1 MPAARPESTKPA
13 QRIQH
18 LLELLHRGH
27 AIDKDLLARKFKVTE
42 RTIERDLKKYFTH
55 SAAGWE
61 LAPAATDVLS
71 TAQLHSYAA
80 FTGMAD
86 LFPDD
91 STRYLLAQ
99 LAIPANRRAIQVYP
113 IAHEDLR
120 QEAPQFAQLQAAI
133 QQQHECYF
141 IYKSKL
147 RRAQPYRLINKS
159 GVWYLAAEEAGR
171 LKNFSVSLIDSLQV
185 DENSRFTPDKK
196 HHDYI
201 DKNNDV
207 WFTENTTEVLLRV
220 STEAAHYFVRRPLLP
235 KQQQRVDGD
244 GSLLV
249 TTHINHPNQLLPV
262 VRHWLPHVRIVEPKA
277 WHQELVQG
285 LHDALARWGELDTP
299 ATAQT

>member
-13 QRIQH
+13 QRIQY
-18 LLELLHRGH
+18 LLELLHQGQ
-27 AIDKDLLARKFKVTE
+27 AIDKNLLARKFKVTE
-42 RTIERDLKKYFTH
+42 RTIERDLKKYFAH

-61 LAPAATDVLS
+61 LAPTATDTLS
-71 TAQLHSYAA
+71 AAQLHSYAEL
-80 FTGMAD
+80 TGMAY

-91 STRYLLAQ
+91 STHYLLAQ
-99 LAIPANRRAIQVYP
+99 LATPANRRATQVYP

-120 QEAPQFAQLQAAI
+120 QQSPLFAQLQAAI
-133 QQQHECYF
+133 QQQHECRF
-141 IYKSKL
+141 IYKTKL
-147 RRAQPYRLINKS
+147 RHAQPYRLIHKS

-185 DENSRFTPDKK
+185 DENSRFTPNKK
-196 HHDYI
+196 HQDYI
-201 DKNNDV
+201 DNKDDV

-220 STEAAHYFVRRPLLP
+220 SPEAAHYFVRRPLLP
-235 KQQQRVDGD
+235 KQQQRADGD

-299 ATAQT
+299 AVAQA